1 MRTVLA
7 RNAAR
12 HLATRA
18 SGRGDGGSGGGC
30 SGRSDTASILAGT
43 DGPSRYDRRT
53 CGSSSTLESVPAI
66 DLNSDLG
73 ESFGN
78 WTLGDDE
85 SMLDLVSSANIAC
98 GFHAGDPTTLRR
110 VCQAA
115 ADRNVTIGA
124 HVAYPDLV
132 GFGRRFIDMEPAELR
147 DAILYQLGALDGFA
161 QVAGTGVGYVKP
173 HGGLYHAC
181 ITHPEQAEAV
191 VQAAHEY
198 DPSMAVLGAPGS
210 PLLAVADAMG
220 MEPVAEVFADRGY
233 LADGRLVPRGAE
245 GAVLTDPAAV
255 AERAVRVAVHRRIV
269 ANDGTEIEVQARSIC
284 IHGDSPG
291 AVEMARA
298 VRAGLEMASVG
309 IHSFVI

>member
-1 MRTVLA
+1 M
-7 RNAAR
+7 
-12 HLATRA
+12 
-18 SGRGDGGSGGGC
+18 
-30 SGRSDTASILAGT
+30 
-43 DGPSRYDRRT
+43 
-53 CGSSSTLESVPAI
+53 PAI

-73 ESFGN
+73 ESFGT
-78 WTLGDDE
+78 WKLGDDE
-85 SMLDLVSSANIAC
+85 AMLDLVSSANVAC
-98 GFHAGDPTTLRR
+98 GFHAGDPSTLRR

-124 HVAYPDLV
+124 QVAYPDLV
-132 GFGRRFIDMEPAELR
+132 GFGRRFIDMDPAELR
-147 DAILYQLGALDGFA
+147 DAVLYQLGALDGFA

-173 HGGLYHAC
+173 HGALYHAC

-210 PLLAVADAMG
+210 PLLAVADSMG
-220 MEPVAEVFADRGY
+220 MEPVAEAFADRAY
-233 LADGRLVPRGAE
+233 LADGRLVPRTAD

-255 AERAVRVAVHRRIV
+255 AARAVSIAVDHRVMAI
-269 ANDGTEIEVQARSIC
+269 DGTEVEVRARSIC
-284 IHGDSPG
+284 IHGDTPG

-298 VRAGLEMASVG
+298 VRAGLEVASVG